1 MPLPSTMTPIAT
13 QTLNSAAGTVTF
25 SSIPQTYTD
34 LVLVCNLKTA
44 STASLAGRL
53 NGDTGANYSRINLA
67 ADGSTS
73 QSTRGSG
80 TTYGIWCTY
89 GYADANNFNALA
101 IVNINSYTST
111 NAKKTVIVRNSNATT
126 GVSLLISTWNSTAA
140 VNSVTLL
147 NDGGANFSI
156 GCTFTLYGIKAA

>member
-1 MPLPSTMTPIAT
+1 MPSTYTPISS
-13 QTLNSAAGTVTF
+13 QTLASATSSVIF
-25 SSIPQTYTD
+25 SSISNTYTD

-44 STASLAGRL
+44 SAASLAGRL
-53 NGDTGANYSRINLA
+53 NGDTGSNYSRINLA

-73 QSTRGSG
+73 QSTSGTG

-89 GYADANNFNALA
+89 GYADANNFNAVA
-101 IVNINSYTST
+101 IVNINNYSST
-111 NAKKTVIVRNSNATT
+111 TVKKTVMVSNSNGNT
-126 GVSLLISTWNSTAA
+126 GVSLLMSTWNSTAA
-140 VNSVTLL
+140 VDSVTLL